1 MGGNSA
7 ATRLE
12 FLELNFS
19 LHLPACQAVFGA
31 VNYPEMSNAGHH
43 SAAVRLG
50 GRQKLAGG
58 GSGAWPCWIV
68 QSVHNQNNT
77 DYLAGNSFAE

>member
-1 MGGNSA
+1 ML
-7 ATRLE
+7 R
-12 FLELNFS
+12 
-19 LHLPACQAVFGA
+19 PVPGA
-31 VNYPEMSNAGHH
+31 KQRNVSVPQNAGHH
-43 SAAVRLG
+43 PAAERLG

-68 QSVHNQNNT
+68 QSVDDQNKT